1 MKPFPFQLETVK
13 QIESSYNGR
22 CLVALDMGLG
32 KTLISLG
39 FLRRNKNSFPAIIIC
54 PASVKYHW
62 EREAL
67 EVLKIRPSILEGET
81 PSPADDL
88 FKRNKIVVINYD
100 ILHHWLPTLKKLKA
114 QTVIIDESQK
124 IANPKT
130 KRTKAIKILCN
141 GTPYILAL
149 SGTPLLNRPIEL
161 FPTLNIL
168 RPDSFN
174 SRFSFAMKYC
184 NPKRT
189 PWGWD
194 FNGASNLASLR
205 GVLCK
210 TCMIRKR
217 KSEVMQELPD
227 KIRKVIPISLS
238 SYEEY
243 RKAQEDFSNWLRRQD
258 AAKAEKAGQAE
269 ALVKM
274 GYLLRLVARL
284 KLPYTVKWINEFL
297 QDTDEKL
304 VVFAV
309 HRKMIAALER
319 RCKSKSVVID
329 GSVIGR
335 KRSYRV
341 DQFQRD
347 KSTRLLIGNIKA
359 AGIGITLTAASVSA
373 FAELSWVPGE
383 HTQAEDRLHRISQ
396 KDTVWA
402 NYLIARNTIEEKLCR
417 VIQRKQEIVSTTL
430 DGSRVIGDLDV
441 FNILMKELKK

>member
-1 MKPFPFQLETVK
+1 
-13 QIESSYNGR
+13 
-22 CLVALDMGLG
+22 
-32 KTLISLG
+32 
-39 FLRRNKNSFPAIIIC
+39 
-54 PASVKYHW
+54 
-62 EREAL
+62 
-67 EVLKIRPSILEGET
+67 
-81 PSPADDL
+81 
-88 FKRNKIVVINYD
+88 
-100 ILHHWLPTLKKLKA
+100 
-114 QTVIIDESQK
+114 
-124 IANPKT
+124 
-130 KRTKAIKILCN
+130 
-141 GTPYILAL
+141 
-149 SGTPLLNRPIEL
+149 
-161 FPTLNIL
+161 
-168 RPDSFN
+168 
-174 SRFSFAMKYC
+174 
-184 NPKRT
+184 
-189 PWGWD
+189 
-194 FNGASNLASLR
+194 
-205 GVLCK
+205 
-210 TCMIRKR
+210 
-217 KSEVMQELPD
+217 MQELPD

-359 AGIGITLTAASVSA
+359 AGIRITLTAASVSA